1 VLRKV
6 TSLMVTLM
14 GLSLL
19 VIAGELAVLTYGRAP
34 AHALSGASLQASG
47 LPAHA
52 VGIAIPGVSGP
63 AHSPSRL
70 GPVEQGRQMNWMADL
85 LASVR
90 KSDLRQGTA
99 LGQLIQEG
107 EYATRTGPTGTGP
120 ISEGGMA
127 AAGIWVWAVLLT
139 MIVLLGVS
147 IMAERSEGLLVQPQ
161 AVSTP
166 LVDGAQYAG
175 ALVRPAPAHPF
186 LRVPRLPP
194 RAPRPIAGR
203 APWTVLA
210 STILGGPDAD
220 WERMRLVPT

>member
-34 AHALSGASLQASG
+34 AHAFAGASLQASG

-70 GPVEQGRQMNWMADL
+70 GPVAQGRQSNWMTAL

-99 LGQLIQEG
+99 LGQWIREG
-107 EYATRTGPTGTGP
+107 EYATRTGPTGPGP
-120 ISEGGMA
+120 IAAGGMA
-127 AAGIWVWAVLLT
+127 AVGIWAWAALLT
-139 MIVLLGVS
+139 MIVLLGIS

-166 LVDGAQYAG
+166 SVYGAPDGG
-175 ALVRPAPAHPF
+175 AVMRPAPAHTF
-186 LRVPRLPP
+186 LRVPRLPD
-194 RAPRPIAGR
+194 RAPRPVAGR

-220 WERMRLVPT
+220 WERIRLVPT